1 MTATTYELVDQVGE
15 AYRQQLI
22 NEYWVQFTVTLP
34 DGEQLF
40 VSHASR
46 ADETMVFTVVNGE
59 TQFGDDIACVT
70 GCDIALALQQAGY
83 DPLPEGTVISLPT
96 VRRGKDIY

>member
-1 MTATTYELVDQVGE
+1 
-15 AYRQQLI
+15 
-22 NEYWVQFTVTLP
+22 
-34 DGEQLF
+34 
-40 VSHASR
+40 
-46 ADETMVFTVVNGE
+46 MVFTVVNGE